1 MKTAYLVMNKDNDP
15 ICAFFSK
22 EKAIEC
28 AIDEIRSFEGIDYD
42 EEIKFLLED
51 DYNEFVSILMIDLD
65 EEE

>member
-1 MKTAYLVMNKDNDP
+1 MRTVYLVMNKDNDP
-15 ICAFFSK
+15 ICAFSSK
-22 EKAIEC
+22 EKAVEC

-42 EEIKFLLED
+42 EEIQFLMEE

>member
-15 ICAFFSK
+15 ICAFLSV

-28 AIDEIRSFEGIDYD
+28 AIDEIRSFEEIDYK
-42 EEIKFLLED
+42 EEIQYLKDEGFC
-51 DYNEFVSILMIDLD
+51 EFAAILMIDLD